1 MAREDTSGAP
11 IPAPVFY
18 RAGFRKFEHLGKKAP
33 SEHYRQAPGPR
44 PLHGRSGRNDRG
56 GGLAGLGRGGDQ
68 PPDEGGGK
76 EGLVQ
81 RGDHR
86 PEDVPLGGQRPD
98 PDLEGREHA
107 ALVGRV
113 WHRAYRVSE
122 VPEFGRDLAV
132 RVSEDY
138 HQRVEPGGEQG
149 LRGGADQGPPGAVR
163 VGEEGLY
170 PAHPLRLAGGEEDA
184 GGVGGR
190 RIVWGNGERVLG
202 AGGRGRRVYS
212 GRVVVARFGEGGIAL
227 FVPCSG
233 CDACPHGEHGWDR
246 RGVTLGLK
254 PVRRQILVLPL
265 FAFVASCGGEGVSP
279 TAPPPTPPRPPR
291 HLTGIEPFSP
301 RTDIRVGERVGPLVV
316 YGNFDDGTTG
326 SLDAEWTS
334 SDPEVIA
341 IGEDDF
347 AEGVATG
354 TAVVTAAFEGFE
366 AELDFLVE
374 DPSPR
379 SETDRPDDI
388 GGPQVHFVY
397 AVPSDWA
404 DRNRDRFGEIER
416 SVAAI
421 QNWLPEEIG
430 QRLRVDTYE
439 GRPDVSFLRLSF
451 THQEGDGTAGGTVS
465 DILNEAYRLE
475 ITGDKIL
482 AIFYEGSVAGVCG
495 SAPLFGRGGAVYV
508 GRCSDAELGVDEET
522 ISTYELVMV
531 HELFH
536 VFGAVPSCAPNLGVS
551 AHVNDEPTD
560 LMYAGSERAVRGE
573 ETVIDVG
580 RNDYYGHGR
589 PDCLDASGSRFLEP
603 ATGFAAGFRT
613 VEVWISA
620 GDWPLRCEVE
630 H

>member
-11 IPAPVFY
+11 VPAPIL
-18 RAGFRKFEHLGKKAP
+18 AGLGPGEFQHLGKQAP
-33 SEHYRQAPGPR
+33 AEHHRQAPGPR
-44 PLHGRSGRNDRG
+44 PFHGRSGWNGRG
-56 GGLAGLGRGGDQ
+56 GGLPGLGRGGDK

-86 PEDVPLGGQRPD
+86 PEDVPLGGQDPD
-98 PDLEGREHA
+98 PDLEGRKHA
-107 ALVGRV
+107 PLVGRV
-113 WHRAYRVSE
+113 GDGAHCES
-122 VPEFGRDLAV
+122 PEFGSYFAMGMAEHD
-132 RVSEDY
+132 D
-138 HQRVEPGGEQG
+138 HRVEACGEQG
-149 LRGGADQGPPGAVR
+149 LRHGADQRPAGTVR
-163 VGEEGLY
+163 VGKEGLGA
-170 PAHPLRLAGGEEDA
+170 AHPLRLAGGEEDA
-184 GGVGGR
+184 GGAWGR
-190 RIVWGNGERVLG
+190 RIVWGNGERILG
-202 AGGRGRRVYS
+202 AGGGGRRVYS
-212 GRVVVARFGEGGIAL
+212 GRAVVARCGEGGIAL

-233 CDACPHGEHGWDR
+233 CDACPHGEKGWDR

-254 PVRRQILVLPL
+254 PVRRQVLLLPL
-265 FAFVASCGGEGVSP
+265 FAFLASCGGEGVSP
-279 TAPPPTPPRPPR
+279 TTPPPAPPRPPR
-291 HLTGIEPFSP
+291 QLTGIEPFSP

-326 SLDAEWTS
+326 SVDAEWTS
-334 SDPEVIA
+334 SDPDVVA

-347 AEGVATG
+347 AEGIGTG

-397 AVPSDWA
+397 AVPSDWE

-421 QNWLPEEIG
+421 QAWLPEEIG
-430 QRLRVDTYE
+430 QRLRLDTYE
-439 GRPDVSFLRLSF
+439 GRPDVSFLRLPF

-465 DILNEAYRLE
+465 DILRQAYRLE
-475 ITGDKIL
+475 VTGDKIL

-522 ISTYELVMV
+522 ISTYEAVMV

-536 VFGAVPSCAPNLGVS
+536 VFGAVASCAPNYIEGS
-551 AHVNDEPTD
+551 HVGDEPTD
-560 LMYAGSERAVRGE
+560 LMYVGSERPVRGE

-589 PDCLDASGSRFLEP
+589 AECLDTSGSRFLEP
-603 ATGFAAGFRT
+603 ATGLAAGSRS
-613 VEVWISA
+613 VGVRIAA
-620 GDWPLRCEVE
+620 GDWPLRCGVE

>member
-1 MAREDTSGAP
+1 M
-11 IPAPVFY
+11 PV
-18 RAGFRKFEHLGKKAP
+18 
-33 SEHYRQAPGPR
+33 
-44 PLHGRSGRNDRG
+44 
-56 GGLAGLGRGGDQ
+56 
-68 PPDEGGGK
+68 
-76 EGLVQ
+76 
-81 RGDHR
+81 
-86 PEDVPLGGQRPD
+86 
-98 PDLEGREHA
+98 
-107 ALVGRV
+107 
-113 WHRAYRVSE
+113 
-122 VPEFGRDLAV
+122 RD
-132 RVSEDY
+132 
-138 HQRVEPGGEQG
+138 
-149 LRGGADQGPPGAVR
+149 
-163 VGEEGLY
+163 
-170 PAHPLRLAGGEEDA
+170 
-184 GGVGGR
+184 
-190 RIVWGNGERVLG
+190 
-202 AGGRGRRVYS
+202 
-212 GRVVVARFGEGGIAL
+212 
-227 FVPCSG
+227 
-233 CDACPHGEHGWDR
+233 GEHRWDR

-291 HLTGIEPFSP
+291 HLTEIEPFSP

-439 GRPDVSFLRLSF
+439 GRPDVSFLRLPF
-451 THQEGDGTAGGTVS
+451 THQEGDGFGGNLVS
-465 DILNEAYRLE
+465 HLRQDASRLG
-475 ITGDKIL
+475 ITGDKIPM
-482 AIFYEGSVAGVCG
+482 FYYEGSAIGVCG
-495 SAPLFGRGGAVYV
+495 SAFFDGGGAVYV
-508 GRCSDAELGVDEET
+508 GPGCSGAEVGIDEET
-522 ISTYELVMV
+522 VSTYEAVMV

-536 VFGAVPSCAPNLGVS
+536 VFGAVASCAPNYIQGS
-551 AHVNDEPTD
+551 HVGDEPAD
-560 LMYAGSERAVRGE
+560 LMYVGLERGFRDE
-573 ETVIDVG
+573 RTVIDIG

-589 PDCLDASGSRFLEP
+589 PDCLDVSGSRFLEP
-603 ATGFAAGFRT
+603 ATGFAAGSRS
-613 VEVWISA
+613 VDVRIPA

>member
-1 MAREDTSGAP
+1 M
-11 IPAPVFY
+11 
-18 RAGFRKFEHLGKKAP
+18 
-33 SEHYRQAPGPR
+33 
-44 PLHGRSGRNDRG
+44 
-56 GGLAGLGRGGDQ
+56 
-68 PPDEGGGK
+68 
-76 EGLVQ
+76 
-81 RGDHR
+81 
-86 PEDVPLGGQRPD
+86 
-98 PDLEGREHA
+98 
-107 ALVGRV
+107 
-113 WHRAYRVSE
+113 
-122 VPEFGRDLAV
+122 
-132 RVSEDY
+132 
-138 HQRVEPGGEQG
+138 
-149 LRGGADQGPPGAVR
+149 
-163 VGEEGLY
+163 
-170 PAHPLRLAGGEEDA
+170 
-184 GGVGGR
+184 
-190 RIVWGNGERVLG
+190 
-202 AGGRGRRVYS
+202 
-212 GRVVVARFGEGGIAL
+212 L

-233 CDACPHGEHGWDR
+233 CDACPHGEKGWDR

-254 PVRRQILVLPL
+254 PVRRQVLLLPL
-265 FAFVASCGGEGVSP
+265 FAFLASCGGEGVSP
-279 TAPPPTPPRPPR
+279 TTPPPTPPRPPR
-291 HLTGIEPFSP
+291 QLTGIEPFSP

-326 SLDAEWTS
+326 SVDAEWTS
-334 SDPEVIA
+334 SDPDVVA

-347 AEGVATG
+347 AEGIGTG

-397 AVPSDWA
+397 AVPSDWE

-421 QNWLPEEIG
+421 QAWLPEEIG
-430 QRLRVDTYE
+430 QRLRLDTYE
-439 GRPDVSFLRLSF
+439 GRPDVSFLRLPF

-465 DILNEAYRLE
+465 DILRQAYRLE
-475 ITGDKIL
+475 VTGDKIL

-522 ISTYELVMV
+522 ISTYEAVMV

-536 VFGAVPSCAPNLGVS
+536 VFGAVASCAPNYIEGS
-551 AHVNDEPTD
+551 HVGDEPTD
-560 LMYAGSERAVRGE
+560 LMYVGSERPVRGE

-589 PDCLDASGSRFLEP
+589 AECLDVSGSRFLEP
-603 ATGFAAGFRT
+603 ATGFSAGSRS
-613 VEVWISA
+613 VQVRIPA
-620 GDWPLRCEVE
+620 GDWPLRCEME